1 MSTGMLRC
9 LLRLYRVW
17 QVALGVA
24 RCIVGCALHLRFRV
38 AGHPLPCVE
47 QGAGA
52 ESDFMT
58 QADTRISICMHID
71 R

>member
-24 RCIVGCALHLRFRV
+24 RCIVGCALHRCVLQVIRFLASSRV
-38 AGHPLPCVE
+38 QVPNPIHDPGRHAHQYLHAHG
-47 QGAGA
+47 
-52 ESDFMT
+52 
-58 QADTRISICMHID
+58 
-71 R
+71 